1 MLTRKQKNT
10 KIAENPEQEAR
21 KMNLLLDLLKV
32 GGITALAIG
41 VLYLL
46 YKQLMAMKI
55 FPVLNKQQSF
65 RLLVTLIVLVFLVV
79 LLSFAST
86 GAIDLNEIMGGDN
99 NSISNTI
106 NSGDSSNSTIVTG
119 SPSN

>member
-1 MLTRKQKNT
+1 
-10 KIAENPEQEAR
+10 
-21 KMNLLLDLLKV
+21 MNMLLDLLKV

-46 YKQLMAMKI
+46 YKQLMAMNI
-55 FPVLNKQQSF
+55 FPRLSKQQAF
-65 RLLVTLIVLVFLVV
+65 ILLISLIILVFLVV

-86 GAIDLNEIMGGDN
+86 GAIDLGSILSGDN

-106 NSGDSSNSTIVTG
+106 NSGDSSTSTIVVGT
-119 SPSN
+119 PSN